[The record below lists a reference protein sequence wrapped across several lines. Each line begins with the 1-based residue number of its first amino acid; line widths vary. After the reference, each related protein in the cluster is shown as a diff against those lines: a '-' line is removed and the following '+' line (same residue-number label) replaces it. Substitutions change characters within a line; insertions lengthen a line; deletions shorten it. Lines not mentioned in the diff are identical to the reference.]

1 MTSLRGGPQV
11 TTGILLQD
19 ECMYVT
25 TGKLHLKG
33 NAKQRCQVLQHVQV
47 PHQVTYS
54 KSGLEASAWMVHGAK
69 SPLGAL
75 RQVVP
80 RETKTSLAKRE
91 TIGGPHTIKQEPS
104 KPTAITPIINSFAL
118 TTKMVR
124 FYTIW
129 NLWPHAL
136 AL

>member
-47 PHQVTYS
+47 PHPAAHS
-54 KSGLEASAWMVHGAK
+54 KSGLEASAWMVDGAK

-75 RQVVP
+75 R
-80 RETKTSLAKRE
+80 SLAA
-91 TIGGPHTIKQEPS
+91 GGPHTIKLEPP
-104 KPTAITPIINSFAL
+104 KPTAFTLIINSFAL

-129 NLWPHAL
+129 NVWPHAL

>member
-47 PHQVTYS
+47 PHPAAHS
-54 KSGLEASAWMVHGAK
+54 KLGLEASAWMVDGAK

-75 RQVVP
+75 RQVV
-80 RETKTSLAKRE
+80 
-91 TIGGPHTIKQEPS
+91 IGGPHTIKQEPS
-104 KPTAITPIINSFAL
+104 KPTAITPLINSFAL

-124 FYTIW
+124 FYTI
-129 NLWPHAL
+129 
-136 AL
+136 